1 MREMTIR
8 TRIRSSAR
16 AVGAAGLAGGPA
28 RRATDPSGR
37 ASGPAGR
44 PSGPAGLSGSGDQAG
59 PGGDTFEWD
68 MRQTDGPT
76 DRAFYDCG
84 CGYKFTA
91 RVATTVSCPHC
102 GAGQAW

>member
-1 MREMTIR
+1 MR

-16 AVGAAGLAGGPA
+16 AVGGAVATGP
-28 RRATDPSGR
+28 
-37 ASGPAGR
+37 
-44 PSGPAGLSGSGDQAG
+44 

-68 MRQTDGPT
+68 MRKSDGPT

>member
-1 MREMTIR
+1 V
-8 TRIRSSAR
+8 AP
-16 AVGAAGLAGGPA
+16 GPA
-28 RRATDPSGR
+28 
-37 ASGPAGR
+37 
-44 PSGPAGLSGSGDQAG
+44 
-59 PGGDTFEWD
+59 GGDTFEWD
-68 MRQTDGPT
+68 MRKSDGPT

>member
-1 MREMTIR
+1 MREMSIS
-8 TRIRSSAR
+8 TRIRSSSPA
-16 AVGAAGLAGGPA
+16 AGAAAAPA
-28 RRATDPSGR
+28 TPRGA
-37 ASGPAGR
+37 
-44 PSGPAGLSGSGDQAG
+44 
-59 PGGDTFEWD
+59 GDTFEWD
-68 MRQTDGPT
+68 MRKNDGPT